1 MKVTFLGTAA
11 GKPSLHR
18 NVTSIAIELIDSD
31 YILIDCGEA
40 TQHQLMRSKLK
51 FARIH
56 SIYITHL
63 HGDHIYGLP
72 GLLSTLNDCRE
83 TELHIFGPRGLKKY
97 LEGLSKSI
105 TNYRIIIHEHHNEY
119 NTVNVINVDHHKFNI
134 ECCRIFHTVECFA
147 YSITR
152 VRTRHK
158 INMELLQPKI
168 DEYAD
173 QIRSAGFKTPK
184 SIIGKIQK
192 GAEFTF
198 VNTHNDDKFV
208 FKIED
213 YIVKEPD
220 YRLVIALDNYR
231 CGNVFT
237 YFKEAN
243 TLIHESTYVILQ
255 GMTMKE
261 KEEIY
266 QTAIDHGHSTNQMA
280 GGVASSL
287 KCDRLILTHF
297 SNRYGFDTDGKM
309 KLESEII
316 EGTRESPG
324 FTGEIITA
332 YDFQTI
338 EL

>member
-1 MKVTFLGTAA
+1 MRVTFLGTAA

-18 NVTSIAIELIDSD
+18 NVTGIAVELVDSD

-40 TQHQLMRSKLK
+40 TQHQIMRSRLK
-51 FARIH
+51 FARLH

-83 TELHIFGPRGLKKY
+83 SDLHIFGPRGLKKY
-97 LEGLSKSI
+97 LESLAKSI
-105 TNYRIIIHEHHNEY
+105 TNYQLIIHEHHNEY
-119 NTVNVINVDHHKFNI
+119 NTLNVINIDHHKFNV

-158 INMELLQPKI
+158 IDMALLQPILDK
-168 DEYAD
+168 YAD
-173 QIRSAGFKTPK
+173 QILSSGFKTTK
-184 SIIGKIQK
+184 SIIGKLQK
-192 GAEFTF
+192 GVEFTF

-208 FKIED
+208 FKVKD

-220 YRLVIALDNYR
+220 YRLVVALDNYR
-231 CGNVFT
+231 CGNIFK
-237 YFKEAN
+237 YFKTAN
-243 TLIHESTYVILQ
+243 TLIHESTYVILPD
-255 GMTMKE
+255 MTEKE
-261 KEEIY
+261 KKDIY
-266 QTAIDHGHSTNQMA
+266 QMAIDHGHSTNQMA

-287 KCDRLILTHF
+287 GCDKLILTHF
-297 SNRYGFDTDGKM
+297 SNRYGFDDAGKM
-309 KLESEII
+309 KMEREII

-324 FTGEIITA
+324 FMGEIIPA
-332 YDFQTI
+332 YDFLTI